1 MKFTR
6 SLYGRRQPARHSF
19 TIAGDDNIVAAIGN
33 DMDCICFGV
42 LHLKNLADIVP
53 QLTITAV
60 IELNI
65 VRACLFISR
74 LTRMIC
80 EMKL

>member
-1 MKFTR
+1 
-6 SLYGRRQPARHSF
+6 
-19 TIAGDDNIVAAIGN
+19 
-33 DMDCICFGV
+33 MDCICFGV